1 MLILQ
6 KEEHRLNKPCFCSK
20 CVAYR
25 KARYNEVAVREL
37 SDKLQTARTNQL
49 GADDP
54 RCRLDDCIRIV
65 LSQIDKKP

>member
-6 KEEHRLNKPCFCSK
+6 KEEHRIGKPCFCSK

-25 KARYNEVAVREL
+25 KARYNEVAVKEL
-37 SDKLQTARTNQL
+37 SDKLQSARVASL

-54 RCRLDDCIRIV
+54 RTRIDEVVRVV
-65 LSQIDKKP
+65 LSQIDKK